1 MKSKSVVGIVLL
13 ALLFSGC
20 TSDVALAQL
29 QTQYAVPTYVVVT
42 ATPIIGSD
50 GEGEPA
56 DPDSATST
64 PDGEQT
70 GADTSPVNIPLPIPT
85 PTPVNPPELPEEP
98 PGEPPE
104 YEGVAVFKNEMPY
117 HSCMPAIVTG
127 HAFDLRVDAIANSGY
142 SLEDCPIVEHIGP
155 AGPEDVYFQ
164 RGQFIQVW
172 WFNEDKEGMLVA
184 CTDELCIH
192 QVAMCGERGRSQ
204 VWFYP
209 DIYATEFVFL
219 RQEGKLPDSVDICD
233 SPDPAPSG
241 YVHVPGGSKLGSH
254 IIESGHIDQDMVIDS
269 QVRSATIVVN
279 EDRHYAFAN
288 AFLRAR
294 PDRIVLLRST
304 YFEDE
309 INRQQFRTDP
319 EKLAEEVFGWFLSNA
334 NKIDPDLRGRVFW
347 QTSNELDAGNSG
359 DWNYARERARW
370 LNRYTLRCAEL
381 AEQRGFKIGGYAFG
395 VGQPEIKL
403 LESEYQAAF
412 TRLAAGGHAIV
423 THDYYARTPQ
433 EGWQGNF
440 PYGWGYFFGRY
451 RTIID
456 LDIPGLRIIIGETGA
471 EHIDKVPGSEP
482 YRVMGLSSQ
491 QYVDQLK
498 QVDQVLMMDNEVLF
512 ASVFAHGR
520 MTDAWADYDI
530 KGETAQLLYR
540 YIDSTYR

>member
-1 MKSKSVVGIVLL
+1 LKFKSVVGIILL
-13 ALLFSGC
+13 ALILSGC
-20 TSDVALAQL
+20 SSDAALAQL

-42 ATPIIGSD
+42 ATPIIGSSD
-50 GEGEPA
+50 ESAAG
-56 DPDSATST
+56 PDSATLT
-64 PDGEQT
+64 PVGGST
-70 GADTSPVNIPLPIPT
+70 GASASPVGIPIPIPT
-85 PTPVNPPELPEEP
+85 PTPVNAPVSTEEP
-98 PGEPPE
+98 IGESPE

-117 HSCMPAIVTG
+117 HRCMPAIVTG
-127 HAFDLRVDAIANSGY
+127 RAFDLRVEAIADGGY

-155 AGPEDVYFQ
+155 DGPEEVYFKP
-164 RGQFIQVW
+164 GQFIQVW
-172 WFNEDKEGMLVA
+172 WFNEDKEDRLVA
-184 CTDELCIH
+184 CIDELCIN
-192 QVAMCGERGRSQ
+192 QVAMCGDRGRPQ
-204 VWFYP
+204 VDFYP
-209 DIYATEFVFL
+209 DIYATEFVYL
-219 RQEGKLPDSVDICD
+219 REQGDLPDEEDICHYTE
-233 SPDPAPSG
+233 PTSG
-241 YVHVPGGSKLGSH
+241 YAHVPGGSRLGSH

-279 EDRHYAFAN
+279 EDGHFTFAN

-294 PDRIVLLRST
+294 SDRIVLLRST

-319 EKLAEEVFGWFLSNA
+319 ERLAEESWGRIQAEVNR
-334 NKIDPDLRGRVFW
+334 IDPDLRSRIFW

-359 DWNYARERARW
+359 DFGYARERARW
-370 LNRYTLRCAEL
+370 LNRYTIRCAEL
-381 AEQRGFKIGGYAFG
+381 AEQHGIKIGGYAFG
-395 VGQPEIKL
+395 VGQPEIRL
-403 LESEYQAAF
+403 LESEYRDAF
-412 TRLAAGGHAIV
+412 SRLAAGGHAIV

-433 EGWQGNF
+433 EGWEGNF

-456 LDIPGLRIIIGETGA
+456 LNIPGLRIIIGETGA

-482 YRVMGLSSQ
+482 YRLMGLSPQ

-498 QVDQVLMMDNEVLF
+498 QIDQVFMMDDEVLF

-520 MTDAWADYDI
+520 ITDDWADYDI